1 MVTARDVKRGFL
13 QMRQTGLSL
22 VEMMVGLTIGLIL
35 TLGLFTMISSQST
48 AFKIQDDFARIQE
61 NGTLALRYLGDSIRM
76 AGFYGYWG
84 GGDPTSGITTG
95 TVATANDCGSDPT
108 NTPLTNWALSLGT
121 MVYGFDALTPATV
134 NGVLPCIT
142 GGSHFSA
149 TPNPIMITR
158 SAAGVRVSISEVTAA
173 NNANT
178 IYLQSDRYGGLL
190 FTGGS
195 FAGLQAAGN
204 TRSTAAGGVV
214 DIFEYRTH
222 VYYIR
227 TCSRPSTGSTCTGA
241 NDDGGQPIPTLVRQ
255 ELVGNAMA
263 EIPLVEGIERISY
276 QYGIDDQQ
284 NPSDGVPDRF
294 TFAPTAAEWPNVVAV
309 KVSILVR
316 SPTLIAGYND
326 GGKSYDLIGD
336 GSAPFTCAGVNCA
349 HKRKVF
355 SQTFQMRNIAQRR
368 GA

>member
-1 MVTARDVKRGFL
+1 MMVTARHVKRRL
-13 QMRQTGLSL
+13 SQMRQVGLSL

-95 TVATANDCGSDPT
+95 TVGTTTDCGSAL
-108 NTPLTNWALSLGT
+108 NTPTSNWALDLTVPVS
-121 MVYGFDALTPATV
+121 GFDALTPGAV

-142 GGSHFSA
+142 GAPNFA
-149 TPNPIMITR
+149 AAPNPILITR
-158 SAAGVRVSISEVTAA
+158 SAAGVRVPISEVTAA

-195 FAGLQAAGN
+195 FAGLQATGS

-222 VYYIR
+222 IYYVR
-227 TCSRPSTGSTCTGA
+227 TCSRPSSGAICTGA

-255 ELVGNAMA
+255 ELVGNAMT

-276 QYGIDDQQ
+276 QYGVDDQQ
-284 NPSDGVPDRF
+284 NPGDGVPDRF
-294 TFAPTAAEWPNVVAV
+294 TLGPTAAEWPNVVAV
-309 KVSILVR
+309 KVTILVR
-316 SPTLIAGYND
+316 SPTTVAGYND
-326 GGKSYDLIGD
+326 AGKSYDLIGNA
-336 GSAPFTCAGVNCA
+336 STPFVCSGVSCAY
-349 HKRKVF
+349 KRKVF